1 MEQVQVQEGGQRAA
15 RITSPSAAEPELSEL
30 ENPMAFAA
38 SESGVC
44 YVCAAHRPHL
54 LYRVTDVAET
64 LSISRAK
71 VYELIAA
78 GSLPSVRLDG
88 CRRIRHQ
95 DLLQFISRLGS
106 VA

>member
-1 MEQVQVQEGGQRAA
+1 MEQAELTRDRQRVQPRTPSTVTDSAFSR
-15 RITSPSAAEPELSEL
+15 SPRPAVETATK
-30 ENPMAFAA
+30 
-38 SESGVC
+38 SESC
-44 YVCAAHRPHL
+44 SMCIAQRPRL

-88 CRRIRHQ
+88 CRRVRHQ
-95 DLLQFISRLGS
+95 DLLQFIARLGS